1 MDAGSN
7 KRKKKRGKSLI
18 FSKWFWLFWSSD
30 DNKILAS
37 DDNLVYRDDT
47 GNAVNGDA
55 ISKTKSSS
63 SYGGRMSSIFKAV
76 LFDTVMKKIRFM
88 KTSEN
93 KIEPMTESTTELNT
107 ESTTELDTESTIE
120 LDTESMN
127 ELDTESTNGSNT
139 ESTTELNTESTTE
152 LNTESTTG
160 LADEETNIKWFDKDD
175 DQILVTTLKIDNNCT
190 INTSSVASSSP
201 KTKTPMV
208 VSSGVDARSQLS
220 NERKVMSRVNSTKKK
235 PPLPSGPKS
244 SIKTIPKRNNKPTTL
259 NNSTSHLCVLV
270 IVAAFVSVVLWMSFT
285 SNVTE
290 SLDLDSDLKI
300 VDVGNEL

>member
-1 MDAGSN
+1 MMDEGSN

-18 FSKWFWLFWSSD
+18 FSKWFWLFWNSD

-55 ISKTKSSS
+55 ITKTKSSS

-76 LFDTVMKKIRFM
+76 LFDT
-88 KTSEN
+88 
-93 KIEPMTESTTELNT
+93 
-107 ESTTELDTESTIE
+107 
-120 LDTESMN
+120 
-127 ELDTESTNGSNT
+127 
-139 ESTTELNTESTTE
+139 
-152 LNTESTTG
+152 
-160 LADEETNIKWFDKDD
+160 DD
-175 DQILVTTLKIDNNCT
+175 DQNLVTTLKIDNNC
-190 INTSSVASSSP
+190 INDTSSVASSSP

-208 VSSGVDARSQLS
+208 VSSGVDTRSQLS

-244 SIKTIPKRNNKPTTL
+244 SVKTIPKRNNKPTTL
-259 NNSTSHLCVLV
+259 NNSTFHLCLLV
-270 IVAAFVSVVLWMSFT
+270 IVVAFVSVVLWMSFT